1 MKILIVDDEQI
12 MRNGLRYT
20 VDWDKYGF
28 EVIDAVSN
36 GQKALDVCETNIPD
50 IVITDIRMP
59 VMDGLELTKRLLTK
73 YPEMQIVIISAYDD
87 FKYVQEALR
96 AGAKDYILKAELDCD
111 NLIALLLKIQEK
123 QSESKKQ
130 KIFDYYME
138 DLQEN
143 LLIKLLTTI
152 CYETE
157 VQRKIEELNL
167 NVVSEPLILIHVF
180 SAVENCEG
188 KIREIIREISSN
200 FMWLT
205 SSKKH
210 WIILM
215 NAVNGRDEKFL
226 TWLKRIRNVCD
237 GNVYCSENFKGFQE
251 VMKINKEMEPW
262 MEQYNFYEKSTVM
275 VCSRKEPEFTE
286 LNASRFFM
294 DLMQQLEGGHIEK
307 AKQFTEE
314 MIKELES
321 VEYKPGDVYKMLS
334 MLCNVLEEKSEKKTA
349 EEYNVRRYKSSRELL
364 ENVRIYIQELFESI
378 EESVW
383 HGDEIVSKA
392 IKYVQEH
399 IQEDIT
405 LVKVSGEVFC
415 SPQYLSYLFKRITGE
430 NFSEYIIRVR
440 IKNAQRLLVTT
451 QYSVS
456 EIASMVGIGNS
467 SYFSKVFTKITGI
480 SPVRYRKNF
489 MPMKK
494 EKITGNES
502 NSIL

>member
-1 MKILIVDDEQI
+1 

-59 VMDGLELTKRLLTK
+59 VLDGLELTKRLLAK

-111 NLIALLLKIQEK
+111 NLIALLLKIQAKIQEK
-123 QSESKKQ
+123 QNESKKQ
-130 KIFDYYME
+130 KNFNYYME
-138 DLQEN
+138 DLREN

-180 SAVENCEG
+180 SAMENCEG
-188 KIREIIREISSN
+188 KVREIIREISGD

-215 NAVNGRDEKFL
+215 NAVNGQEEEFL
-226 TWLKRIRNVCD
+226 SWLKRIRDICG
-237 GNVYCSENFKGFQE
+237 GNVYCSENFCGFQE

-262 MEQYNFYEKSTVM
+262 MEQYNFYEKSAVM
-275 VCSRKEPEFTE
+275 ICGRKEPEFAE

-307 AKQFTEE
+307 AKQSTEE
-314 MIKELES
+314 MIRELEG
-321 VEYKPGDVYKMLS
+321 VAYKSEDVYKMMS
-334 MLCNVLEEKSEKKTA
+334 MLCTFLEENPKK
-349 EEYNVRRYKSSRELL
+349 NGR
-364 ENVRIYIQELFESI
+364 
-378 EESVW
+378 
-383 HGDEIVSKA
+383 
-392 IKYVQEH
+392 
-399 IQEDIT
+399 
-405 LVKVSGEVFC
+405 
-415 SPQYLSYLFKRITGE
+415 
-430 NFSEYIIRVR
+430 
-440 IKNAQRLLVTT
+440 
-451 QYSVS
+451 
-456 EIASMVGIGNS
+456 
-467 SYFSKVFTKITGI
+467 
-480 SPVRYRKNF
+480 
-489 MPMKK
+489 
-494 EKITGNES
+494 
-502 NSIL
+502 